1 MVVKKPGEWNRMIV
15 TAKGQQI
22 DIELNGKHIV
32 SANLADWTSGTTNPD
47 GTEIPEWLPI
57 PYANMP
63 TKGYIGLQGKHG
75 ESNIWFR
82 NIQLKQLLN
91 HHYYETYIKKRFFE
105 DRSFTEYEYRE
116 YCGFM

>member
-1 MVVKKPGEWNRMIV
+1 MIIILNGNHIQNIGVVVLFMDIKEQMNNWSKKPGEWNRMII

-82 NIQLKQLLN
+82 NIQLKQL
-91 HHYYETYIKKRFFE
+91 
-105 DRSFTEYEYRE
+105 
-116 YCGFM
+116 

>member
-1 MVVKKPGEWNRMIV
+1 MRKAILLY
-15 TAKGQQI
+15 
-22 DIELNGKHIV
+22 LNDNDV
-32 SANLADWTSGTTNPD
+32 LFLADWTSGTTNPD

-82 NIQLKQLLN
+82 NIQLKQL
-91 HHYYETYIKKRFFE
+91 
-105 DRSFTEYEYRE
+105 
-116 YCGFM
+116 